1 MVRILLNSLL
11 SAAAFA
17 TLAQAAPAPLFGI
30 NFGSGK
36 EANGKPTAV
45 SQNNIK
51 TDLQRPAQFAR
62 AAYCPT
68 AQVQKWSCG
77 SSCKALP
84 HVKVLAAGGDD
95 GAIPSCESLL
105 HTYARARTS
114 RVWVPRV

>member
-1 MVRILLNSLL
+1 MFKPFLGL
-11 SAAAFA
+11 AA
-17 TLAQAAPAPLFGI
+17 LAALARAAPAPLFGI
-30 NFGSGK
+30 HIGSGEES
-36 EANGKPTAV
+36 EAEPQPV
-45 SQNNIK
+45 SQEDISS
-51 TDLQRPAQFAR
+51 TLVRPAQFAR

-114 RVWVPRV
+114 PSQGMHAA